1 MDWPLHCF
9 KAYDIRG
16 LANTEIDQIFATR
29 LGRAIGTYLDCT
41 TLAVGRDIRD
51 SSPMLSEALIHGL
64 TLAGVRV
71 LDLGIVT
78 TGCVYHACWTL
89 PVDGGV
95 MKTANHH
102 WGNVNMKRIKKTNW
116 KMIIFTKIGHVSIP
130 FGISSK

>member
-16 LANTEIDQIFATR
+16 LANTEIDQKFATR

-51 SSPMLSEALIHGL
+51 SSPLLSEALIHGL

-78 TGCVYHACWTL
+78 TVAST
-89 PVDGGV
+89 
-95 MKTANHH
+95 T
-102 WGNVNMKRIKKTNW
+102 
-116 KMIIFTKIGHVSIP
+116 HVGR
-130 FGISSK
+130 FLLMVV

>member
-1 MDWPLHCF
+1 M
-9 KAYDIRG
+9 
-16 LANTEIDQIFATR
+16 
-29 LGRAIGTYLDCT
+29 GTYLDCT

-51 SSPMLSEALIHGL
+51 SSPVLSEALIHGL

-95 MKTANHH
+95 MITASHLPMTTHN
-102 WGNVNMKRIKKTNW
+102 
-116 KMIIFTKIGHVSIP
+116 
-130 FGISSK
+130 